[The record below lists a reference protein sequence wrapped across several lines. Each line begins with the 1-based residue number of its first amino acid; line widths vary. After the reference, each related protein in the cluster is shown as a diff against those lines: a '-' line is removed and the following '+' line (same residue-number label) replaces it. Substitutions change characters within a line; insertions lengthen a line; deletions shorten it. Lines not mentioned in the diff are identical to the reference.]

1 MMIQPVARYLDAQNK
16 YLYLTEKK
24 NMYLPTCPLFV
35 KNANL
40 ARSDL
45 IKQNTSFVF

>member
-16 YLYLTEKK
+16 YLYLTEK
-24 NMYLPTCPLFV
+24 NMYLPACPLFV